1 MGIKLSGDTVHFE
14 DIFRASR
21 GLRLVF
27 CISCTMSQHA
37 RGIILISSAIKSQSI
52 AESDSM
58 EVMKRFD
65 TALTY

>member
-21 GLRLVF
+21 CLRSAIR
-27 CISCTMSQHA
+27 ISGTMSQDG
-37 RGIILISSAIKSQSI
+37 RGISSISSAIKSQPI

-58 EVMKRFD
+58 DVMKRFD
-65 TALTY
+65 TAPAY